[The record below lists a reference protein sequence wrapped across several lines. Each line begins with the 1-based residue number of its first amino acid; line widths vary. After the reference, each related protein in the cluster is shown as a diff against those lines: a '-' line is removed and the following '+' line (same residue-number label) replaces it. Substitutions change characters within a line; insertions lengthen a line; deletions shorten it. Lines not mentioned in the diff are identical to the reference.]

1 MMGHHPPAQAQ
12 LFYTGFNL
20 NQRVRQDHP
29 LRRIAKQIDFE
40 FSYAAVAD
48 KYGDNGNVSVPPP
61 VILKL
66 MLLLVLYNVRSER
79 ELMAT
84 LPERLDWLWFV
95 GYDLDTE
102 IPDHSVLSK
111 ARRRWGVKLFKVF
124 FERIVWQCVQSGLVD
139 GSKIFMDSSLIDAN
153 AANGS
158 IMDRY
163 SLKAQLSDR
172 YAELERRLDEIGAE
186 ELAKRGTV
194 NQRYI
199 SLTDA
204 EATIVGRGTPGLY
217 YQAHRAVDPCAEV
230 ITAACVTRGDANE
243 AHLLVPLWEAHHSNT
258 QMRADT
264 VVADSRYGTIE
275 NFLACHDRGIAAH
288 MPDLKRAALKRT
300 EGKQIFPD
308 TSFAYDAATDTYRCP
323 AGNALRRKSLHQHR
337 ESIDYAAPKSV
348 CKACALRDQCT
359 RNKAGRSIKRH
370 LRQDALDAM
379 RSKSRSPQAKR
390 DIRTRQQLME
400 RSFARGT
407 RLDFDRARWRGR
419 AKVQIQEYLS
429 AAIQNIE
436 VLLRYGHD
444 PRRIGAGLQRIMGG
458 LNQVRAIASA
468 KAQDFFRWLAR
479 LVISVD
485 QIKLSDSARP
495 LPIMCFGQQAVYFI
509 VFPPR
514 VSQIQAE
521 VENAKP
527 QGPVQTLLVYYKVK
541 R

>member
-1 MMGHHPPAQAQ
+1 MMGRQPLVQAQ

-20 NQRVRQDHP
+20 DRRVRANHP
-29 LRRIAKQIDFE
+29 LRRIASSIDFD
-40 FSYAAVAD
+40 FAYQAVAER
-48 KYGDNGNVSVPPP
+48 YGENGNVSVPPP

-111 ARRRWGVKLFKVF
+111 ARTRWGVELFKGF
-124 FERIVWQCVQSGLVD
+124 FERVVWQCVQAGLVD

-172 YAELERRLDEIGAE
+172 YPELERRLEEIGEE
-186 ELAKRGTV
+186 ELAKRGEV

-199 SLTDA
+199 SLTDPQ
-204 EATIVGRGTPGLY
+204 ATIVSRGKPELY
-217 YQAHRAVDPCAEV
+217 YQAHRAVDACAEV
-230 ITAACVTRGDANE
+230 ITATAVTRGDANE
-243 AHLLVPLWEAHHSNT
+243 AHQLIPLWEAHQCHT
-258 QMRADT
+258 ERRADT

-300 EGKQIFPD
+300 AMRRIFPD
-308 TSFAYDAATDTYRCP
+308 TAFDYDPDTDTYCCP
-323 AGNALRRKSLHQHR
+323 AGQTLKRKSLHQSR
-337 ESIDYAAPKSV
+337 DSIDYAAPKKV
-348 CKACALRDQCT
+348 CAACALRSQCT
-359 RNKAGRSIKRH
+359 RNKSGRSIKRH
-370 LRQDALDAM
+370 LRQEALDAM
-379 RSKSRSPQAKR
+379 RSRSRSFQAKR
-390 DIRTRQQLME
+390 DIRTRQHLME

-407 RLDFDRARWRGR
+407 RFGFDRARWRGLWR
-419 AKVQIQEYLS
+419 VAIQEYLT

-436 VLLRYGHD
+436 VLIRHGTH
-444 PRRIGAGLQRIMGG
+444 PRRALAAMVTELRKGMAALANGLRNGHS
-458 LNQVRAIASA
+458 LCR
-468 KAQDFFRWLAR
+468 DFFAR
-479 LVISVD
+479 GHTAAINLG
-485 QIKLSDSARP
+485 A
-495 LPIMCFGQQAVYFI
+495 
-509 VFPPR
+509 
-514 VSQIQAE
+514 
-521 VENAKP
+521 
-527 QGPVQTLLVYYKVK
+527 
-541 R
+541 